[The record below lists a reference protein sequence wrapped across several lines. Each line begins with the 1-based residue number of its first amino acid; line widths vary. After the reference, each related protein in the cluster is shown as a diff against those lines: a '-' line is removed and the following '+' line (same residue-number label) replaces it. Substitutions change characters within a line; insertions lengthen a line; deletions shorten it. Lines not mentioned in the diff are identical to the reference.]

1 MKPED
6 IKKQIQPASE
16 EAKKRAKERWSHVA
30 KPLGSLGL
38 LEDAVVRIAGIQG
51 QEKICIEKKAL
62 VIMCADNGVV
72 EEQVTQ
78 TGQEVTAV
86 VTENFTKGDSCA
98 CIMAE
103 RAGVDVFPVDIGV
116 AGSLDGCGGRYPL
129 VRRRVARGTR
139 NFRREPAMTRQEAEK
154 AIEEGICLAEELKNQ
169 GYHLLAVGEMG
180 IGNTT
185 TTSAA
190 ASVLLGLDPEV
201 LTGRGAGLSDEGLER
216 KLRVIREG
224 IALHRPDPSDAVD
237 VLSKVGGLDLAGLA
251 GVFLGGAACRL
262 PVVLDG
268 VITAAAALAACSLC
282 GHVSDYIIPSHVS
295 AEPAGRLIL
304 EKLGLKAVIDGG
316 MCLGEGTGAMAFVP
330 MLSMAADIY
339 LHMSTF
345 EDIHIKEY
353 RRL

>member
-201 LTGRGAGLSDEGLER
+201 RRGAGEKAPRYPGGDCPAQAGPVR
-216 KLRVIREG
+216 CRGR
-224 IALHRPDPSDAVD
+224 ALQGGRAGSGRPCRGVPGRGRLPSA
-237 VLSKVGGLDLAGLA
+237 
-251 GVFLGGAACRL
+251 GGAGRGDHRCCR
-262 PVVLDG
+262 
-268 VITAAAALAACSLC
+268 A
-282 GHVSDYIIPSHVS
+282 
-295 AEPAGRLIL
+295 
-304 EKLGLKAVIDGG
+304 GG
-316 MCLGEGTGAMAFVP
+316 MFSVRPRVRLHHPFPRVRGAGGAPDSGEAGA
-330 MLSMAADIY
+330 
-339 LHMSTF
+339 
-345 EDIHIKEY
+345 
-353 RRL
+353 